1 MIFLNKTAVLAF
13 EFPITIL
20 FVEGLTAAVS
30 DTNKISLIEAR
41 F

>member
-1 MIFLNKTAVLAF
+1 MLFLDKTAVLAF
-13 EFPITIL
+13 EFHITIS
-20 FVEGLTAAVS
+20 FVEGPMAAVN